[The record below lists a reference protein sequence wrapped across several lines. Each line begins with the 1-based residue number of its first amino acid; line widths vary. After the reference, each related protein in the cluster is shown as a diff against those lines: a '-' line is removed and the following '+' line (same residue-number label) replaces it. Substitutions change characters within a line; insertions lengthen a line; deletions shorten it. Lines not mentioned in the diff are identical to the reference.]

1 MKTNILIGAII
12 FLALALLWQIKC
24 NTSKPQQIEITHIK
38 PDKRI
43 TDSLESVIRIL
54 RTTTAL
60 VKTDFEKTGKT
71 VIKTKIEYR
80 EARAVHDTVR
90 SFEKCDEM
98 SLQLDTAEA
107 KYAVLR
113 FKTDSL
119 ANATTIQHIQDT
131 TSLGRCLLDYDR
143 LDART
148 NLLLNEKKKAD
159 RRFTIGPFA
168 GVSYVGGKFI
178 PVGGIGI
185 VYRIF
190 RL

>member
-1 MKTNILIGAII
+1 MKTNILIGAIA

-24 NTSKPQQIEITHIK
+24 NTPKPQIETITQIR

-54 RTTTAL
+54 RATTFIA
-60 VKTDFEKTGKT
+60 KTDFETTGKT

-113 FKTDSL
+113 VKTDSL
-119 ANATTIQHIQDT
+119 ANAMTVQHAHD
-131 TSLGRCLLDYDR
+131 SVALSSCFSAYDKLSVR
-143 LDART
+143 LVR
-148 NLLLNEKKKAD
+148 EKIKAD
-159 RRFTIGPFA
+159 RRFVFGPFA
-168 GVSYVGGKFI
+168 GVSYINGKFA
-178 PVGGIGI
+178 PVGGLGI
-185 VYRIF
+185 TMRIF
-190 RL
+190 RF